1 MVSGHDIS
9 RPEVATNRKGALAS
23 EVFTNLKLLS
33 QISDWLYRSRRRL
46 ATAGVAALVCLM
58 AFHVIFGPN
67 GMVVYQQKRT
77 EYKALEKELDS
88 LQQENERLNQKIK
101 ALRTDPKTI
110 EKEAR
115 EQLRYAR
122 PGEVVYSLPAEKP
135 QAAVSTAQ
143 KK

>member
-1 MVSGHDIS
+1 MNLIS
-9 RPEVATNRKGALAS
+9 R
-23 EVFTNLKLLS
+23 F
-33 QISDWLYRSRRRL
+33 SDWLYRSRRRI
-46 ATAGVAALVCLM
+46 ATAGVAVLVGIVG
-58 AFHVIFGPN
+58 FHVIFGAN
-67 GMVVYQQKRT
+67 GMVIYQQKRT
-77 EYKALEKELDS
+77 EYKALNNELNS

-122 PGEVVYSLPAEKP
+122 PGEVVYSLPAEKTAP
-135 QAAVSTAQ
+135 AISTAQ

>member
-1 MVSGHDIS
+1 
-9 RPEVATNRKGALAS
+9 L
-23 EVFTNLKLLS
+23 NLVP
-33 QISDWLYRSRRRL
+33 QISDWLYRSRRRI

-135 QAAVSTAQ
+135 APSTATAQ